1 MTPIVVELNIES
13 VRELREQGIDAV
25 YGDVT
30 QRDTLV
36 AAGLAASGTLI
47 LTSAGSS
54 DVREVIRMAREINPG
69 INVLARATYL
79 RDRAALEAAGAD
91 GVFTGEGEVAL
102 ALTEAILA
110 RLGASPDQI
119 DRERD
124 RARRDLFGAAR
135 PATAE

>member
-1 MTPIVVELNIES
+1 VTK
-13 VRELREQGIDAV
+13 R
-25 YGDVT
+25 DV
-30 QRDTLV
+30 V
-36 AAGLAASGTLI
+36 AALARRHAYPDLGR
-47 LTSAGSS
+47 S
-54 DVREVIRMAREINPG
+54 DVREVIRMARDQPG
-69 INVLARATYL
+69 INAGATYL